1 MKQLI
6 LPIWLILILAGL
18 PQLSE
23 TAYTPALP
31 NIAETLQAPEAWVEY
46 TLSIYLFGF
55 AIGTLFW
62 GRLSDRFGRKPCILA
77 GLFVFILGCV
87 GCYFSHSIEWLLLSR
102 FIQAFGGSTGSVLGQ
117 AICRDAFQGQA
128 LGRVYALV
136 GAALA
141 AFPAIGPVVGG
152 VITQYWGWPPI
163 FLFLMLSGSLVM
175 LCTMIYLPETH
186 PIASRQTV
194 SIAETASR
202 MLRDTRVM
210 ILAMIVAGCNG
221 IGFSYFAEGSF
232 YLIDLLGLSPSQYGL
247 SFIGMAIVGVASA
260 MSVRQ
265 LHKHHDAKTILYY
278 GLSVVVIG
286 GLLFSMGILSDFFLS
301 WSRMFLIGVTI
312 LSMVIINAGVWM
324 TTSTALSMALVDYKG
339 CIGTASSLF
348 GCLYYA
354 LISLITIGM
363 GLLHNGTMLPMPL
376 YFLGIGLVMWMLQRR
391 LRFF

>member
-1 MKQLI
+1 
-6 LPIWLILILAGL
+6 
-18 PQLSE
+18 
-23 TAYTPALP
+23 
-31 NIAETLQAPEAWVEY
+31 
-46 TLSIYLFGF
+46 
-55 AIGTLFW
+55 
-62 GRLSDRFGRKPCILA
+62 
-77 GLFVFILGCV
+77 
-87 GCYFSHSIEWLLLSR
+87 
-102 FIQAFGGSTGSVLGQ
+102 
-117 AICRDAFQGQA
+117 
-128 LGRVYALV
+128 
-136 GAALA
+136 
-141 AFPAIGPVVGG
+141 
-152 VITQYWGWPPI
+152 
-163 FLFLMLSGSLVM
+163 
-175 LCTMIYLPETH
+175 
-186 PIASRQTV
+186 
-194 SIAETASR
+194 

-247 SFIGMAIVGVASA
+247 SFIGMASVGVASA